1 VSGASPQTVTTTAMT
16 ILDPGEPTIYWQVS
30 YTSDNPAQTGI
41 AATCTENSSIDIN
54 D

>member
-1 VSGASPQTVTTTAMT
+1 MTVTTTA
-16 ILDPGEPTIYWQVS
+16 IGPLDPGEPVIYWKVS